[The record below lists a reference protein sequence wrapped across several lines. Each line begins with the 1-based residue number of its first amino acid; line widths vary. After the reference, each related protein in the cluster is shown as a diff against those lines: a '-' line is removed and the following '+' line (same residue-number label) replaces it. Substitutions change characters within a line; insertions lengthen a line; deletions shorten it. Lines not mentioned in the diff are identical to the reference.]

1 MAADVTERRCPDCEM
16 LLVGPVEKERGLCP
30 MCEALRY
37 WDGAWD
43 EDDPFEGAGACVILP
58 ERNS

>member
-30 MCEALRY
+30 MCEDRRF
-37 WDGAWD
+37 
-43 EDDPFEGAGACVILP
+43 EDDPFADPFEGVLVV
-58 ERNS
+58 RR